1 MNRDSKPIASI
12 RPENKVLTVLDK
24 YMLVQWYNIGIYI
37 LYIYI
42 LRCILVIENTSF
54 TNSYRKHLKT
64 FESNSQANH
73 NSNLLLFS
81 SPTFPFSGALIIL
94 LTLLFLTPSPLIKSD
109 NGIVKYS
116 VTAKTQNIHRKLL
129 LLIYIKH
136 RVTNK
141 NYSIFL

>member
-37 LYIYI
+37 YIYI
-42 LRCILVIENTSF
+42 YIY
-54 TNSYRKHLKT
+54 NSYRKHLKT